1 VCARYAARRTSARPR
16 SFVVGVTREVASAF
30 RAERSSGVTDDAGVA
45 PARVTATAE
54 AAMSV
59 RPLTQSLTIAGRAG

>member
-1 VCARYAARRTSARPR
+1 
-16 SFVVGVTREVASAF
+16 VVGVTRGVASAF
-30 RAERSSGVTDDAGVA
+30 NAERSSGVIDDAGVA

-59 RPLTQSLTIAGRAG
+59 RPLTQSLTIAAIGS